1 MFLMYYFVKIKQSEC
16 LFLAFFPILL
26 KKGDALYH
34 RPLTKI
40 KNLKKVRSKN
50 AKTHSVFSTFDRSI
64 FQNLKQF
71 TCHEQY

>member
-1 MFLMYYFVKIKQSEC
+1 
-16 LFLAFFPILL
+16 LFLAFLPVLL
-26 KKGDALYH
+26 KKSDALYDRH
-34 RPLTKI
+34 LTKI
-40 KNLKKVRSKN
+40 KNMKKVGSKK